1 MEDETLTPSAPTFF
15 RFPDEATGMAALD
28 AAGLIVTDEDGSK
41 RPISASHHHALDI
54 VATISRGG
62 EWDPETGE
70 VLVEPTV
77 LDGWHVNYLGVVP
90 DGWEQYA
97 VWPRNPI
104 RQWATANPPP
114 PGEGYVRARD
124 EEGKF
129 LPDDPATPDVNEA
142 WVKV

>member
-1 MEDETLTPSAPTFF
+1 MEDELLTPPTPTMF

-28 AAGLIVTDEDGSK
+28 AAGLLFTDQDGNQ
-41 RPISASHHHALDI
+41 RPITASHHHALDI
-54 VATISRGG
+54 VATISKGG

-70 VLVEPTV
+70 VIVEPTV
-77 LDGWHVNYLGVVP
+77 LDGWHVNYLGPLP

-104 RQWATANPPP
+104 RQWATASPP

>member
-1 MEDETLTPSAPTFF
+1 MEDEILTPPTPTMF

-28 AAGLIVTDEDGSK
+28 AAGLIAADEDGNK
-41 RPISASHHHALDI
+41 RPITASHHHALDI
-54 VATISRGG
+54 VATITKGG
-62 EWDPETGE
+62 EWDPETGK

-77 LDGWHVNYLGVVP
+77 LDGWHVNYLGPLP

-97 VWPRNPI
+97 VWPRNPT
-104 RQWATANPPP
+104 RQWAAASPP

-129 LPDDPATPDVNEA
+129 LPDDPSTPDVNEA

>member
-1 MEDETLTPSAPTFF
+1 MEDEILTPPTPTMF

-28 AAGLIVTDEDGSK
+28 VAGLIATDEDGNQ
-41 RPISASHHHALDI
+41 RPITASHHHALDI
-54 VATISRGG
+54 VATISKGG
-62 EWDPETGE
+62 EWDLETGE
-70 VLVEPTV
+70 VITPPTV
-77 LDGWHVNYLGVVP
+77 IDGWHVNYLGPLP

-97 VWPRNPI
+97 VWPENPV
-104 RQWATANPPP
+104 RVWATASPS

-129 LPDDPATPDVNEA
+129 LPDDPATPDVDEA